1 VLDVLASYI
10 VVVVALV
17 VVVVAAVVVV
27 VAAVVVVVAAV
38 VVVVAAV
45 VVVVGA
51 IVVVVAN
58 SDATVVEVVDVGYPC
73 PWPFTW
79 QGTIFQPQ
87 RQLQP
92 EPRPWWL

>member
-1 VLDVLASYI
+1 VLVSY
-10 VVVVALV
+10 
-17 VVVVAAVVVV
+17 VVVV

-51 IVVVVAN
+51 IVVVVVAN

-73 PWPFTW
+73 PWPLTW
-79 QGTIFQPQ
+79 QGTILQPQ

-92 EPRPWWL
+92 QPRPWWL